1 MMETPCW
8 EGLKTWDSD
17 DPGRYMPTAYG
28 HDHNGGIV
36 ADCLGIHQS
45 FRKPRPILHNPAR
58 MRTVRDARHT
68 TSAGWLGAAGA
79 AVPQTMRLVRRGDG
93 IFAAA

>member
-1 MMETPCW
+1 MMGTPCW

-17 DPGRYMPTAYG
+17 DPGRCMPTAYG

-45 FRKPRPILHNPAR
+45 FRKPRPILHNPASSR
-58 MRTVRDARHT
+58 AKAGGTAKLVDALALAPT
-68 TSAGWLGAAGA
+68 TPGSPLPAP
-79 AVPQTMRLVRRGDG
+79 VFRN
-93 IFAAA
+93 